1 MADHESRGGT
11 WRRWYVVI
19 NDHDQSMV
27 TGELGPFASRREATK
42 AALSSQEQHTRI
54 EYRHRAPGAL
64 TRF

>member
-1 MADHESRGGT
+1 MHREPQGGT

-42 AALSSQEQHTRI
+42 AALTSQEQYTRI
-54 EYRHRAPGAL
+54 EYRHRAPGTL